1 MSPVRRWAPALRALA
16 WLIERPV
23 AHRGLHDVGSGIVE
37 NTMSAFSAAVRHGY
51 AIECDLQIS
60 ADGEA
65 MVFHDSTLDRLTQGC
80 GRLDRMTAAEL
91 EQVPFRST
99 ADRMPRLSQL
109 LSEVAG
115 RVPLVIELKSRWDG
129 STALVRRSI
138 EVLRGYSGPF
148 ALMSFDPDIVAAV
161 REIAPAVV
169 RGIVADRVTE
179 PGYAALDVA
188 RRLEL
193 RYLRHLD
200 RSRPHFLAYDV
211 DGLPSAAA
219 RAFRQA
225 GLPVICWT
233 VTGADMASRARRY
246 ADQITFEGF
255 LA

>member
-1 MSPVRRWAPALRALA
+1 MSPMRRWAPALRALA
-16 WLIERPV
+16 WLVERPV
-23 AHRGLHDVGSGIVE
+23 AHRGLHDAGRGIVE
-37 NTMSAFSAAVRHGY
+37 NTMSAFAAAVRRGY

-65 MVFHDSTLDRLTQGC
+65 MVFHDLTLDRLTEDR
-80 GRLDRMTAAEL
+80 GRLDQRTAAEL
-91 EQVPFRST
+91 ERVPFRST
-99 ADRMPRLSQL
+99 SDRMPRLAHL
-109 LSEVAG
+109 LREIAG
-115 RVPLVIELKSRWDG
+115 RVPLVIELKSHWDG
-129 STALVRRSI
+129 SAALARRSLD
-138 EVLRGYSGPF
+138 VLGGYGGPF
-148 ALMSFDPDIVAAV
+148 ALMSFDPDIVEAV
-161 REIAPAVV
+161 RALAPGVV

-179 PGYAALDVA
+179 PSYAALDVT

-193 RYLRHLD
+193 RHLRHLD
-200 RSRPHFLAYDV
+200 RTRPHFLAYDV

-219 RAFRQA
+219 RAFRHA